1 MKTRV
6 PAPLATPPDEPCDDL
21 TLRNVE
27 TVARIEQAYLEQ
39 RSTGERLSDLI
50 ARFCGSMTFV
60 WFHVILFGGWI
71 LWNVAPGTKHFDPFP
86 FQFLTLTVSLEAIFL
101 TTFILISQNRQSE
114 IADRRNMLDLQIN
127 LLAEQENSKMLAML
141 EAIMERLGM
150 EVDDPELRVLEEATS
165 PEAVLEHISRIRDE
179 EGQVSSEN
187 TSLES
192 GMVSAT
198 SEANDKLPTG

>member
-1 MKTRV
+1 MNSRT
-6 PAPLATPPDEPCDDL
+6 PPPSSTPPDEAPDDL

-50 ARFCGSMTFV
+50 ARFCGSMTFI
-60 WFHVILFGGWI
+60 WLHILWFGGWVVV
-71 LWNVAPGTKHFDPFP
+71 NVVPGIKHFDPYP

-101 TTFILISQNRQSE
+101 STFILISQNRQGE

-141 EAIMERLGM
+141 EKIMERLGM
-150 EVDDPELRVLEEATS
+150 EVDDPELRILEEQTS

-179 EGQVSSEN
+179 EGQASGEN
-187 TSLES
+187 AKPES
-192 GMVSAT
+192 GIVSAT
-198 SEANDKLPTG
+198 AAKEEQPTG